1 MSKHVLV
8 TGAAGFIGSA
18 VSRELL
24 SRGDRVYG
32 IDNLDTFY
40 DPAIKQ
46 ARVDA
51 LSNQPGFS
59 FQRTDLLD
67 RDSIKALFTE
77 QHFDAVVHLAA
88 RAGVRDSMHNPEPY
102 LDANLVGFG
111 NLLDASCK
119 AEVNHFLF
127 ASSSSVYGGNTE
139 LPWSEDDVLKQPLS
153 LYAAT
158 KLAGEMI
165 AGAYATR
172 MPCSGLRYF
181 TVYGPGNRPDMA
193 MYRFATAIHDGHAL
207 QLHNAGEMQRDMIY
221 VDDVARGTLQ
231 ALDYPPQDGQ
241 LRIRNLGTG
250 KSCSVLR
257 LVELLE
263 QEFGCRATRES
274 VPMLSVE
281 VPDTLADMSHF
292 KQDYGYLPDTSV
304 EQGVSRFIIWFRKQQ
319 DS

>member
-8 TGAAGFIGSA
+8 SGAAGFIGST
-18 VSRELL
+18 VCRELL
-24 SRGDRVYG
+24 SRGDQVYG

-51 LSNQPGFS
+51 LSNQPGFT
-59 FQRTDLLD
+59 FQRADLLD
-67 RDSIKALFTE
+67 RDSIKALFTG
-77 QHFDAVVHLAA
+77 QHFDSVVHLAA

-102 LDANLVGFG
+102 LDANLIGFG

-119 AEVNHFLF
+119 AAVNHFLF

-139 LPWSEDDVLKQPLS
+139 LPWSEDAVLKQPRS

-193 MYRFATAIHDGHAL
+193 MYRFATAIYDGHEL
-207 QLHNAGEMQRDMIY
+207 HLHNAGEMQRDMIY
-221 VDDVARGTLQ
+221 VDDVAKGTLQ
-231 ALDYPPQDGQ
+231 VLDCPPQDGQ
-241 LRIRNLGTG
+241 LRVCNLGTG
-250 KSCSVLR
+250 KSCSLLR

-263 QEFGCRATRES
+263 QELGRRATRKS

-281 VPDTLADMSHF
+281 VPVTLADMSRF
-292 KQDYGYLPDTSV
+292 RQDYGYLPDTSV
-304 EQGVSRFIIWFRKQQ
+304 EQGVKRFVIWFKEQRN
-319 DS
+319 S

>member
-1 MSKHVLV
+1 MLV
-8 TGAAGFIGSA
+8 TGAAGFIGNA

-59 FQRTDLLD
+59 FQRADLLD
-67 RDSIKALFTE
+67 RGSIQALFAG
-77 QHFDAVVHLAA
+77 QPFDSVVHLAA
-88 RAGVRDSMHNPEPY
+88 RAGVRGSMHNPEPY

-111 NLLDASCK
+111 NLVDASCK
-119 AEVNHFLF
+119 AAVNHFLF

-139 LPWSEDDVLKQPLS
+139 LPWSEDDVLQQPRS

-158 KLAGEMI
+158 KLAGELI
-165 AGAYATR
+165 AGTYATR

-193 MYRFATAIHDGHAL
+193 MYRFATAIHEGHAL
-207 QLHNAGEMQRDMIY
+207 QLHNAGEMQRDLIY
-221 VDDVARGTLQ
+221 VDDVVKGTLQ
-231 ALDYPPQDGQ
+231 ALDCPPQDGQ
-241 LRIRNLGTG
+241 LRVRNLGTG
-250 KSCSVLR
+250 KSCSLLR
-257 LVELLE
+257 LVDLLE
-263 QEFGCRATRES
+263 QGLGRKATRES
-274 VPMLSVE
+274 VPMLPVE
-281 VPDTLADMSHF
+281 VQATLADMSHF
-292 KQDYGYLPDTSV
+292 RQDYDYLPDTSV
-304 EQGVSRFIIWFRKQQ
+304 EQGVRRFIIWFKEQQ